1 METLFQVFIKLICF
15 FQWAYAWVSF
25 LMLSVQAVESTP
37 VLFITGKLLST
48 FEDEFVFLAS
58 VKFHL
63 V

>member
-1 METLFQVFIKLICF
+1 
-15 FQWAYAWVSF
+15 
-25 LMLSVQAVESTP
+25 MLSVQAVDATP
-37 VLFITGKLLST
+37 VLFITGKLLSA